1 MSRPLWRQPIETAE
15 NQRAERDGRLTLRW
29 RIRYDSHVR
38 TLALVGSALLALSVV
53 AGCSRP
59 GVRMQSLADGTRE
72 LECQVPLWKCLQHV
86 DDYCKGASYEVLY
99 ALDKQQVF
107 GSQQSTIEAR
117 TSEAVIRCQGQHVKL
132 TGPVDPPPAA
142 AAPTSTPPVAT
153 TSKAP
158 ALACVPGATQACV
171 GPGACSGGQACLAD
185 GSGFAAC
192 DCGATTPPT
201 PQSAPQP

>member
-1 MSRPLWRQPIETAE
+1 
-15 NQRAERDGRLTLRW
+15 
-29 RIRYDSHVR
+29 
-38 TLALVGSALLALSVV
+38 LAGSALIALSMF

-59 GVRMQSLADGTRE
+59 GVRMQSLPDGTRE
-72 LECQVPLWKCLQHV
+72 LECQVPLWKCLMHV

-132 TGPVDPPPAA
+132 KGPLDPPPAA
-142 AAPTSTPPVAT
+142 AAPAPFASAA
-153 TSKAP
+153 SSAKAPAPP
-158 ALACVPGATQACV
+158 ALACVPGSTQTCV
-171 GPGACSGGQACLAD
+171 GPGACSGGQACMAD

-192 DCGATTPPT
+192 DCGASTPPT
-201 PQSAPQP
+201 PKP